1 MRLISSDEQIRQNI
15 PNVLATVEGEP
26 TLLEKLTPF
35 IEQAEVWLAE
45 NFTSSEILLAI
56 AEEEGTPLKELCT
69 RIVITESFRAAIP
82 SLDVILTPNG
92 FGIVNNT
99 NVVPASHDRV
109 ERLILSLE
117 SSRDEM
123 LISLLRLLPVHEAWL
138 TRKQA
143 AYFSSTLF
151 PNISMCREIG
161 IREHLWQEY
170 QALVPQL
177 QNIER
182 VLAETYFSEAQM
194 QVFRQVAMV
203 WSHATLPI
211 VRSVI
216 INIRQL
222 ILLLLTKHSLHVQQ
236 YYDVVN
242 IIRQH
247 PDEFPEWHSS
257 PTAELYS
264 PAVFENK
271 KKSGGYWF

>member
-1 MRLISSDEQIRQNI
+1 MTGR
-15 PNVLATVEGEP
+15 
-26 TLLEKLTPF
+26 
-35 IEQAEVWLAE
+35 VW
-45 NFTSSEILLAI
+45 
-56 AEEEGTPLKELCT
+56 
-69 RIVITESFRAAIP
+69 FRK
-82 SLDVILTPNG
+82 SLR
-92 FGIVNNT
+92 
-99 NVVPASHDRV
+99 A
-109 ERLILSLE
+109 
-117 SSRDEM
+117 
-123 LISLLRLLPVHEAWL
+123 HEAWL
-138 TRKQA
+138 ATKQA
-143 AYFSSTLF
+143 EYFSSTLF

-194 QVFRQVAMV
+194 QAFRQVAME
-203 WSHATLPI
+203 WSPATLPF

-222 ILLLLTKHSLHVQQ
+222 ILLLLTKHNLHVQQ

-264 PAVFENK
+264 PAIFENK